1 MTKQRH
7 RIVPAAFLMFQRGDE
22 TLLSRRFQTGYMDG
36 MYSLPA
42 GHADPGESIRA
53 CAVREAMEEIG
64 VLVRPEDLTLVHTCS
79 RVSIENER
87 VDLFFRVSTWSGEI
101 QNKEPEKCDDLA
113 FFSLD
118 ALPETTIPYLREI
131 LLAVREGVTYSE
143 FGWKSV

>member
-7 RIVPAAFLMFQRGDE
+7 RIVPAAYLILQKGNE
-22 TLLSRRFQTGYMDG
+22 ILLSRRFQTGYMDG

-42 GHADPGESIRA
+42 GHVDPGESVRA
-53 CAVREAMEEIG
+53 CAVREGMEEIG

-87 VDLFFRVSTWSGEI
+87 VDLFFRASTWSGEI

-118 ALPETTIPYLREI
+118 ALPETTIPYVREI
-131 LLAVREGVTYSE
+131 LLGVREGVAYSE
-143 FGWKSV
+143 FGWNA

>member
-7 RIVPAAFLMFQRGDE
+7 MIVPAAYLILRKGQE
-22 TLLSRRFQTGYMDG
+22 VLLSRRFQTGYMDG

-42 GHADPGESIRA
+42 GHVDPGESVRA
-53 CAVREAMEEIG
+53 CAVREGMEEIG
-64 VLVRPEDLTLVHTCS
+64 VTIRGEDLKLVHTCS
-79 RVSIENER
+79 RVSTENER
-87 VDLFFRVSTWSGEI
+87 VDLFFEVSAWSGEI

-118 ALPETTIPYLREI
+118 ALPEATIPYVREI

-143 FGWKSV
+143 FGWNA